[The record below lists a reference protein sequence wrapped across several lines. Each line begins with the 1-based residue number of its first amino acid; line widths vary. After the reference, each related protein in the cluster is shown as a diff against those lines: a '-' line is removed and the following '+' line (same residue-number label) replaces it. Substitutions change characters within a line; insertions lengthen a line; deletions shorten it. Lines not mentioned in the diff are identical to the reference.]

1 MTPTAGDRDPRT
13 GKDRT
18 ISRQSEAPAPNPRTL
33 TPAQLTAFA
42 ARTIRVGFLAA
53 GYHAALPAPR
63 RRRPSR

>member
-13 GKDRT
+13 GEDRS
-18 ISRQSEAPAPNPRTL
+18 ISRQSEAAAPDPRTL

-42 ARTIRVGFLAA
+42 ARTMRVGFLAA
-53 GYHAALPAPR
+53 GYQAALPATR